1 MGGGIQLR
9 TYQLARWQASPITHK
24 WIWAQGC
31 ATTSG
36 NREKKPKSRYSE
48 IEVSAEEISHII
60 KCENARFHY
69 IGGMYQCQKCKAYVE
84 EKNSERENAE
94 KKFERTL
101 AMEKPRDFLRK
112 IQKSRLDMNIGCE
125 KNLAA
130 EKTYNGAGLLREVR
144 GTCQDKNNEK
154 EESDRRRYIE
164 KCKCRNE
171 TTQTESPFRMIGT
184 QTQESYLGSFLAV
197 QKQQL
202 LVDAEDVLNEDQHP
216 EKH

>member
-1 MGGGIQLR
+1 M
-9 TYQLARWQASPITHK
+9 TTQAS
-24 WIWAQGC
+24 
-31 ATTSG
+31 TSG

-69 IGGMYQCQKCKAYVE
+69 IGGMYQCQKCRAYVE

-94 KKFERTL
+94 KKSERTL

-112 IQKSRLDMNIGCE
+112 IQKSRLDMNMGCE

-171 TTQTESPFRMIGT
+171 TTQTERPFRMIGT
-184 QTQESYLGSFLAV
+184 QTQVHIQRGRALSN
-197 QKQQL
+197 QQ
-202 LVDAEDVLNEDQHP
+202 VVLNEIVIQVKYP
-216 EKH
+216 IQFLVEFNPSLEFNERKSWFSGITIVIVGI